1 MRRLEW
7 FIKVLLTVIGRLNFC
22 RKFFDLY
29 LPLNIFNPAG
39 EKAHLPPFINLEPC
53 FRFWPWNLVSASNLK
68 NPTITKKNTI
78 FLGFWVAPSAP

>member
-53 FRFWPWNLVSASNLK
+53 FRFWPWNLVSK
-68 NPTITKKNTI
+68 YERM
-78 FLGFWVAPSAP
+78 GFDAREARFKALTHHTMKL